1 MVRFHNATISGFLSE
16 TGLLESTVAQAVK
29 ISDPEM
35 EVLREAAAT
44 NSRSISGQAEHW
56 LRIGRAVERDP
67 RFGYVQ
73 IEQALKGLR
82 PVSSLNDEQQEEF
95 FERFAAE
102 TLVPTERERAFW
114 EERQRK
120 GLGVGMDEEGNIV
133 QPGH

>member
-1 MVRFHNATISGFLSE
+1 MAH
-16 TGLLESTVAQAVK
+16 AVK

-35 EVLREAAAT
+35 EALREAAAV
-44 NSRSISGQAEHW
+44 NSRSIAGQAEHW

-82 PVSSLNDEQQEEF
+82 PVSSLSDEQQEEF

-102 TLVPTERERAFW
+102 TLSPTERELEYW
-114 EERQRK
+114 EDRQRK
-120 GLGVGMDEEGNIV
+120 GLGVGMDEQGNIV
-133 QPGH
+133 RPGH

>member
-1 MVRFHNATISGFLSE
+1 MQPRLGFL
-16 TGLLESTVAQAVK
+16 LKPDYWRATVAQAVK

-35 EVLREAAAT
+35 EVLREAAAV

-82 PVSSLNDEQQEEF
+82 PVSSLSDEQQEEF

-102 TLVPTERERAFW
+102 TLVPTGQERAFW

-133 QPGH
+133 RPGH